1 MTTLKSIKN
10 KYLQASDGS
19 SLGVDQNKDNVS
31 LLAFKMA
38 AADSIAKFDMRDGMF
53 DTFTDATGVDASA
66 STNENRGPTNY
77 FSGGTEPNYYGD
89 SSLGNCT
96 FGTGGVTQS
105 GNTTGIDSVLA
116 TGSAAG
122 GGGSSSYGDQVP
134 NSSECYEFTVLNKSG
149 SYDGDMV
156 VANFKDLTIDS
167 GVTLTTDQPCRGMFI
182 YVNGNCTINGALSMT
197 ARGGASDPTAS
208 GGSDSSAVGTNG
220 LQYGVVTSGGSDTFT
235 NDGSGFAGVGTAVK
249 TAIANQD
256 NLSSNGT
263 ILAISKEG
271 AARQTKTSNNYP
283 THGNNGTSGAATIST
298 GGGGVSGC
306 APAAGTVFGG
316 KGGAFS
322 GGSGSAGSWGGSNAS
337 GGPDNGVSVDHGADY
352 GGHGGVA
359 ADKHHGGYTGYC
371 GGGAGNPGGDNDRN
385 QSNGQSWPAPNP
397 GGNDGVGGIIW
408 LIVGGNLTIGSG
420 ATIQTNGTNGH
431 EANSNFAGSG
441 SGGGAI
447 HAAYTGTLTNNGAIQ
462 ANGGTHGDQAQ
473 SSGDYGEGADG
484 GNGGTQ
490 TTQISGTS
498 FNDLTLVS
506 NAVTALAQ
514 PTAADVVL
522 TYTNGAGTATI
533 NTDLK
538 VFVSRDN
545 GTTYTEGTLV
555 QEGTVDSDT
564 ILACRRLDISGQPAG
579 TSMRYKVT
587 THNQSA
593 SKETRV
599 MAASLAWA

>member
-1 MTTLKSIKN
+1 MATLKSIKN

-66 STNENRGPTNY
+66 STNENFGPTNY
-77 FSGGTEPNYYGD
+77 FSGGIEPNYFGD
-89 SSLGNCT
+89 GSLGNCQ
-96 FGTGGVTQS
+96 FGTGGITQS
-105 GNTTGIDSVLA
+105 GNTAGIDSVLA
-116 TGSAAG
+116 TGSASG
-122 GGGSSSYGDQVP
+122 GGGSSSYGDKVP

-182 YVNGNCTINGALSMT
+182 YVNGDCTINGALSMT
-197 ARGGASDPTAS
+197 ARGGSSNPTTS

-235 NDGSGFAGVGTAVK
+235 NDGSGFAGAGTAVK
-249 TAIANQD
+249 TAVANQD

-263 ILAISKEG
+263 ILTISKLG
-271 AARQTKTSNNYP
+271 ADGPSKSANNYP

-298 GGGGVSGC
+298 GSGGLSGC
-306 APAAGTVFGG
+306 APAQGSTDTGQ
-316 KGGAFS
+316 GGAFS
-322 GGSGSAGSWGGSNAS
+322 GGAGGGGGWGSSNQS
-337 GGPDNGVSVDHGADY
+337 GGPGNGVSNCNGADFGGQ
-352 GGHGGVA
+352 GGHA
-359 ADKHHGGYTGYC
+359 NDKHHGGYAGFC

-385 QSNGQSWPAPNP
+385 QSNGESWPSPNP
-397 GGNDGVGGIIW
+397 GGDEGVGGIIW

-420 ATIQTNGTNGH
+420 GTIQANGTDGH
-431 EANSNFAGSG
+431 YANSNFAGSG

-462 ANGGTHGDQAQ
+462 ANGGTHGDQSQ
-473 SSGDYGEGADG
+473 SSGDYGEGGDG

-514 PTAADVVL
+514 PTTADVVL